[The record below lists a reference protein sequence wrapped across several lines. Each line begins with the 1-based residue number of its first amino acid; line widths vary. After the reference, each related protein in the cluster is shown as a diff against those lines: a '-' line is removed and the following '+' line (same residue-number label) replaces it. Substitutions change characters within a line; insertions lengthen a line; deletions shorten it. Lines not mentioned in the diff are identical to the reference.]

1 MLIKDRDSH
10 EGAVEQL
17 RGLLSLNLSP
27 RKKFLIERELKSLC
41 PGEDG
46 GKNASHLINFYCTD
60 SPDWAVIHDL
70 KIENNGFSTHIDHI
84 LIDRFLDIYVFESK
98 NYTYSLKITADGE
111 FLIFDGRHYQPVESP
126 LEENETRIK
135 VLKKVLRENK
145 IFPRRM
151 GIPRRPKI
159 KSFVLLSHRSNVL
172 RPPASIC
179 DTSSIVTADYLTEK
193 MLRQAE
199 RIKRIYVSLKS
210 LPKAFKPDTLKRVA
224 SKLASVNQPGSVDY
238 HQVFAPQDACEDI
251 TSGGCTPPDAAAY
264 CDYAI

>member
-10 EGAVEQL
+10 KEAVEQL
-17 RGLLSLNLSP
+17 RGLLSLNLDP

-70 KIENNGFSTHIDHI
+70 KIQNNGFSAHIDHI
-84 LIDRFLDIYVFESK
+84 LINRFLDIYLFESK

-111 FLIFDGRHYQPVESP
+111 FLVFDGRHYQSVESP
-126 LEENETRIK
+126 LAENEKRIQVLRK
-135 VLKKVLRENK
+135 VLGENK
-145 IFPRRM
+145 ILPRRM
-151 GIPRRPKI
+151 GITHRPKI
-159 KSFVLLSHRSNVL
+159 KSFVLLSLTSNVL

-193 MLRQAE
+193 MLRQVE
-199 RIKRIYVSLKS
+199 RIKRIYVSLRS

-224 SKLASVNQPGSVDY
+224 SKLASVNTPSPIDY
-238 HQVFAPQDACEDI
+238 HQIFAPQDACETI
-251 TSGGCTPPDAAAY
+251 TSGSSSMDAAAD